1 MNHTDDQKPKDQS
14 LARDRTDLAED
25 RTLLANERTYAAWC
39 RTSFASI
46 ALGLGFNALF
56 NKVEPVWF
64 AKSIATLFIL
74 LGLFIVRKAQT
85 RSLQVARDNV
95 DHEVN
100 ITQPGTF
107 RVISWTI
114 MAGGLLLIVAIWF
127 LA

>member
-1 MNHTDDQKPKDQS
+1 MSKSDNQEM
-14 LARDRTDLAED
+14 AENRTDLAQD

-56 NKVEPVWF
+56 NKVEPVWI

-74 LGLFIVRKAQT
+74 LGLFIIRKAQT
-85 RSLQVARDNV
+85 RSLQVARDNSE
-95 DHEVN
+95 HEVN
-100 ITQPGTF
+100 ITGPRTFKVIAWSIIVGGT
-107 RVISWTI
+107 
-114 MAGGLLLIVAIWF
+114 LLIAAIWT